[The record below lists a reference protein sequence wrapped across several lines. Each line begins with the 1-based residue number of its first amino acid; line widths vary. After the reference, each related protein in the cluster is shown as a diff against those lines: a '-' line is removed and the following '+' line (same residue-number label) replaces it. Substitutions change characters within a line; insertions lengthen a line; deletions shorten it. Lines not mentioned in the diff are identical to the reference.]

1 MDRTRSWYPGT
12 NVNFPLQILVLN
24 VRSKSVPD
32 LTTGSV
38 GVTIAFGCLVI
49 MHGAALRLLRT
60 NTRDVLW
67 FEVHGK
73 FLGWDIGEG
82 AAASRYNILLMPI
95 ADASSKRQN
104 HMIVA
109 IFLTY

>member
-1 MDRTRSWYPGT
+1 
-12 NVNFPLQILVLN
+12 
-24 VRSKSVPD
+24 
-32 LTTGSV
+32 
-38 GVTIAFGCLVI
+38 

-95 ADASSKRQN
+95 ADASSN
-104 HMIVA
+104 
-109 IFLTY
+109 